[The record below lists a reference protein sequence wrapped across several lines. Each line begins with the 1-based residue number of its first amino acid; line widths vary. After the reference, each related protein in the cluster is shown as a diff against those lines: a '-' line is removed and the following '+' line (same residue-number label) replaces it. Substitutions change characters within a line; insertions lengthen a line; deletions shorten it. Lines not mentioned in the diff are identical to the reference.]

1 MSELYPVPN
10 YGNFINYAHRGAS
23 EYAPENT
30 MISFDTGVFMG
41 ANGIETDV
49 QRTRDGVL
57 VLFHDD
63 TLERVTGEKGSVSD
77 YSWDELRAFR
87 VTKGELSDRIVRLDD
102 FLDRFGWRDLTFAIE
117 LKVPDTEE
125 DVAALLREY
134 RAEEKAVIT
143 SFRFESVCRMR
154 EIAPRL
160 RCGFLCVR
168 PTDGQLARMLRMG
181 FYEICPK
188 ATDITADDVDY
199 WHRLELNV
207 RAWGVKD
214 ADVMRRAVDM
224 GTDGMTVNFPDKL
237 TEYIREKRG

>member
-10 YGNFINYAHRGAS
+10 YGKFINYAHRGAS

-63 TLERVTGEKGSVSD
+63 TLARVTGESGAISD
-77 YSWDELRAFR
+77 YTWEELRAFR
-87 VTKGELSDRIVRLDD
+87 VKKGELSDRIVRLDD
-102 FLDRFGWRDLTFAIE
+102 FLDRFGWRNLTFAIE
-117 LKVPDTEE
+117 LKVQDTEE

-134 RAEEKAVIT
+134 QAEEKAVIT
-143 SFRFESVCRMR
+143 SFRFQNACRMR
-154 EIAPRL
+154 EIAPHL

-168 PTDGQLARMLRMG
+168 PTDEQLSEMLRLG

-188 ATDITADDVDY
+188 ATDISAKDVES
-199 WHRLELNV
+199 WHGMGLNV
-207 RAWGVKD
+207 RAWGVGNTEI
-214 ADVMRRAVDM
+214 MRRAVEL

-237 TEYIREKRG
+237 TEYIRKTRR